1 MGRHRAAIDGA
12 KGRDRSKNPE
22 GGDGDEHPEHDC
34 CADRPDDL
42 GRARF
47 AQCGAALES
56 DREQEVDRGGL
67 VDRIGQSQVGA
78 KQCGEDAEDE
88 GEHGHR
94 KEVAEGE

>member
-1 MGRHRAAIDGA
+1 MGRHRAPIDRAEG
-12 KGRDRSKNPE
+12 GDDPKNPE
-22 GGDGDEHPEHDC
+22 GSDWYEHPESDC

-47 AQCGAALES
+47 AQCGAAFEP
-56 DREQEVDRGGL
+56 DREEEVDRGGL

-78 KQCGEDAEDE
+78 KHCGEDAEDE

-94 KEVAEGE
+94 KKVAEGE